1 MNSADDMTKFWRCAK
16 RNDGCTA
23 RVKIG
28 RDAAYE
34 QMIRGEAP
42 AKKRKKY
49 VDADARIKK
58 LVVGYSHNFS
68 DLQIIEFLRGIANNS
83 VMNQ

>member
-1 MNSADDMTKFWRCAK
+1 MNNADDMTKFWRCAK
-16 RNDGCTA
+16 WNDGYTA
-23 RVKIG
+23 RIKIG

-42 AKKRKKY
+42 TKKRKKY

-58 LVVGYSHNFS
+58 LVVSYLHNFS

>member
-1 MNSADDMTKFWRCAK
+1 MNHPTIWKLV
-16 RNDGCTA
+16 DGMR
-23 RVKIG
+23 RVQIG

-49 VDADARIKK
+49 VDADAQIKK
-58 LVVGYSHNFS
+58 LVVGYS
-68 DLQIIEFLRGIANNS
+68 QFLRSTNHRIS
-83 VMNQ
+83 SRHSQ

>member
-1 MNSADDMTKFWRCAK
+1 MR
-16 RNDGCTA
+16 
-23 RVKIG
+23 RVQIG
-28 RDAAYE
+28 RNTAYE
-34 QMIRGEAP
+34 QMIRGEVQ

-58 LVVGYSHNFS
+58 LVVSYLHNFS

-83 VMNQ
+83 IMNQ